1 MTNRIFISADH
12 GMAII
17 YFLQSDV
24 IPTLLAAG
32 VEIVILTDDE
42 TKEKISQRFGYLAQS
57 ASQSKRIT
65 FEGLRLG
72 KANKFATT
80 HQPRIQWLLAYLRRT
95 GGSWRINTE
104 AMDSHIWEVWVEN
117 GWKFRLGIWI
127 PAALAILVLRT
138 FAFARNFL
146 VRIQSRFVPSP
157 NLYADLFA
165 SHKPDLVIASTA
177 GWRLD
182 RYLLREATLHH
193 VPTMAAIVGWDNPS
207 SYAIRGA
214 PMDYATCWSQL
225 QKDEL
230 VYGSDWNPARVH
242 IGGIPS
248 YDGYFR
254 KDWQLS
260 QDDYF
265 RLHGLDP
272 NRKLISYAC
281 SFVHFAPNYPNVE
294 ALAKLVSSDALVEP
308 SQLLIRLH
316 PSHFQDKP
324 KIFADERE
332 RIFALEQQYP
342 NVHVVKPIALGGS
355 LGYYSGEDMDEK
367 SSMMAH
373 SDVLV
378 TVYSTMVVETAV
390 HDTPIVA
397 AVIDVPGGWN
407 KPKKFSLSLKKIGN
421 WPTHKRFRDAKAG
434 RVASNERE
442 LCEAIN
448 LYLKNPMLDAAERR
462 KFIEDEITFTD
473 ATSGRRTAEYI
484 LKVLEGPK

>member
-1 MTNRIFISADH
+1 MSQKIFISADH

-24 IPTLLAAG
+24 VPTLLEAG
-32 VEIVILTDDE
+32 VEIIVLTDDE
-42 TKEKISQRFGYLAQS
+42 TKDHIAQRFARPGL
-57 ASQSKRIT
+57 T
-65 FEGLRLG
+65 FEGLRL
-72 KANKFATT
+72 KQANAFANGY
-80 HQPRIQWLLAYLRRT
+80 QPRLQWLLAYLRRV

-104 AMDSHIWEVWVEN
+104 AMDSHIWEVWIEN
-117 GWKFRLGIWI
+117 SWRFRLGIWI
-127 PAALAILVLRT
+127 PAALAILLLRT
-138 FAFARNFL
+138 FAFARKFL
-146 VRIQSRFVPSP
+146 VRMQNRFIPRP

-165 SHKPDLVIASTA
+165 LHKPDLLIASTA

-182 RYLLREATLHH
+182 RYLLREATLRH

-230 VYGSDWNPARVH
+230 VLGSDWDPERVH

-254 KDWQLS
+254 KEWLLS
-260 QDDYF
+260 KEDYF
-265 RLHGLDP
+265 KLHGLDLK
-272 NRKLISYAC
+272 RKLISYAC

-294 ALAKLVSSDALVEP
+294 ALAKLVSSDSLAEP

-324 KIFADERE
+324 RIFAVERE
-332 RIFALEQQYP
+332 RIFELETKYP
-342 NVHVVKPIALGGS
+342 HVHVVKPVALGGS
-355 LGYYSGEDMDEK
+355 LGYYGGEDMDEK

-407 KPKKFSLSLKKIGN
+407 VSKKYSLSLKKIGN
-421 WPTHKRFRDAKAG
+421 WPTHKRFRDARAG
-434 RVASNERE
+434 RVAENESE
-442 LCEAIN
+442 LRAILN
-448 LYLKNPMLDAAERR
+448 AYLKDPTLDAAERR

-473 ATSGRRTAEYI
+473 GTSGRRTAELI
-484 LKVLEGPK
+484 LKVLNS

>member
-1 MTNRIFISADH
+1 MSKKVFISADH

-24 IPTLLAAG
+24 VPTLLAAG
-32 VEIVILTDDE
+32 VEIVVLTDDQ
-42 TKEKISQRFGYLAQS
+42 TKDRISQRFARTGL
-57 ASQSKRIT
+57 T
-65 FEGLRLG
+65 FEGLRL
-72 KANKFATT
+72 KQADDYARKVS
-80 HQPRIQWLLAYLRRT
+80 PRLQWLLAYLRRV

-117 GWKFRLGIWI
+117 SWKFRLGIWI
-127 PAALAILVLRT
+127 PAVMTILVLRT
-138 FAFARNFL
+138 FAFARKFL
-146 VRIQSRFVPSP
+146 VRIQNRFIPRP

-165 SHKPDLVIASTA
+165 LHKPDLLIASTA

-193 VPTMAAIVGWDNPS
+193 VRTMAAIVGWDNPS
-207 SYAIRGA
+207 SYAVPGA
-214 PMDYATCWSQL
+214 PVDYVTCWSKL

-230 VYGSDWNPARVH
+230 VFGSDWNPECVH

-254 KDWQLS
+254 KEWLLS
-260 QDDYF
+260 KEDYF
-265 RLHGLDP
+265 KLHGLDP
-272 NRKLISYAC
+272 NRRLISYAC
-281 SFVHFAPNYPNVE
+281 SFVHFAPNYPNIE
-294 ALAKLVSSDALVEP
+294 ALAKLVSANSLAEP

-324 KIFADERE
+324 KIFAEERE
-332 RIFALEQQYP
+332 RIFGLESKYP
-342 NVHVVKPIALGGS
+342 NVHVVKPVALGGS

-407 KPKKFSLSLKKIGN
+407 KPKKYSLSLKKIGN

-434 RVASNERE
+434 RVALNENE
-442 LCEAIN
+442 LRDVLN
-448 LYLKNPMLDAAERR
+448 MYLKDKSVDSKERR
-462 KFIEDEITFTD
+462 KFIEEEVTFTD
-473 ATSGRRTAEYI
+473 GTSGKRTAEFI
-484 LKVLEGPK
+484 LRVLEKTNREER

>member
-1 MTNRIFISADH
+1 
-12 GMAII
+12 MAII

-24 IPTLLAAG
+24 VPALLEAG
-32 VEIVILTDDE
+32 VEVVVLTDDE
-42 TKEKISQRFGYLAQS
+42 TKERIAQRFARPGL
-57 ASQSKRIT
+57 T
-65 FEGLRLG
+65 FEGLRLKEANAYAG
-72 KANKFATT
+72 KVN
-80 HQPRIQWLLAYLRRT
+80 PRLQWLLAYLRRV

-138 FAFARNFL
+138 FAMARNFL
-146 VRIQSRFVPSP
+146 VRIQNRFLPQP

-182 RYLLREATLHH
+182 RYLLREATLQH

-214 PMDYATCWSQL
+214 SMDFATCWSQL

-230 VYGSDWNPARVH
+230 VYGSDWDPECVH

-254 KDWQLS
+254 KQWQLS
-260 QDDYF
+260 KDDYF
-265 RLHGLDP
+265 KLHGLDP
-272 NRKLISYAC
+272 SRKLISYAC

-294 ALAKLVSSDALVEP
+294 ALAKLVSSNMLAEP
-308 SQLLIRLH
+308 SQLLVRLH

-324 KIFADERE
+324 KIFAEERA
-332 RIFALEQQYP
+332 RIFALEKQYP
-342 NVHVVKPIALGGS
+342 HVHVVKPVALGGS
-355 LGYYSGEDMDEK
+355 LGYYGGEDMDEK

-434 RVASNERE
+434 RVASSEKE
-442 LCEAIN
+442 LCEVIN
-448 LYLKNPMLDAAERR
+448 LYLKNPSLDAAERR

-473 ATSGRRTAEYI
+473 GTSGKRTAEFI
-484 LKVLEGPK
+484 LNILNS

>member
-1 MTNRIFISADH
+1 MTKRIFISADH

-24 IPTLLAAG
+24 VSTLLDAG
-32 VEIVILTDDE
+32 VEIVVLTDDE
-42 TKEKISQRFGYLAQS
+42 TKEKISQRFARDGL
-57 ASQSKRIT
+57 T
-65 FEGLRLG
+65 FEGLRLRQASDY
-72 KANKFATT
+72 ANKFK
-80 HQPRIQWLLAYLRRT
+80 PRWQWLLAYLRRV

-127 PAALAILVLRT
+127 PAALAILILRT
-138 FAFARNFL
+138 FSFARKFL
-146 VRIQSRFVPSP
+146 VRMQSRFTPRP
-157 NLYADLFA
+157 NLYSDLFEKY
-165 SHKPDLVIASTA
+165 KPDLVIASTA

-182 RYLLREATLHH
+182 RYLLREAHARG

-214 PMDYATCWSQL
+214 SMDYATCWSQL
-225 QKDEL
+225 QKNEL
-230 VYGSDWNPARVH
+230 VYGSDWNPERVN

-254 KDWQLS
+254 KEWQLS
-260 QDDYF
+260 KDDYF
-265 RLHGLDP
+265 KLHGLDS

-281 SFVHFAPNYPNVE
+281 SFVHFAPNFPNVE

-332 RIFALEQQYP
+332 KIFALEKQYP
-342 NVHVVKPIALGGS
+342 HVHVVKPVALGGS
-355 LGYYSGEDMDEK
+355 LGYYGGEDMDEK

-407 KPKKFSLSLKKIGN
+407 KPKKYSLSLKKIGN

-434 RVASNERE
+434 RVAENADQLRD
-442 LCEAIN
+442 AIN
-448 LYLKNPMLDAAERR
+448 LYLTNPALDAAQRR
-462 KFIEDEITFTD
+462 KFVEDEITFTD
-473 ATSGRRTAEYI
+473 GTSGRRTAEFI
-484 LKVLEGPK
+484 LQILRESPETRP